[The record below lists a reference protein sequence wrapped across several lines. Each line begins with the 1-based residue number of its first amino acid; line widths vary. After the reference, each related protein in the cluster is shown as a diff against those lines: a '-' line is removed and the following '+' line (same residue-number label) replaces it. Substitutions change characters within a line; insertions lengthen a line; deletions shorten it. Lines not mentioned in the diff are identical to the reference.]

1 MKFAKW
7 MIEHWAARFTQMLI
21 GKLSA
26 QTVWCSKVWCSLMLW
41 LRKAQKVMLQS
52 AWCSK
57 KLGSIPFFSHLPPSS
72 IFFFQF
78 QSNKF
83 KNNFW
88 WDQPSV
94 RNGCFKRLKFP
105 VFSFTFLRPCI
116 VVKQIFCTVRK
127 KRQWFSLIALRKYA
141 I

>member
-1 MKFAKW
+1 
-7 MIEHWAARFTQMLI
+7 MIEHGAAGCLLMLTWTI
-21 GKLSA
+21 RVW
-26 QTVWCSKVWCSLMLW
+26 TVLCSKIWGPLMFG
-41 LRKAQKVMLQS
+41 LRKAQKVMLQL